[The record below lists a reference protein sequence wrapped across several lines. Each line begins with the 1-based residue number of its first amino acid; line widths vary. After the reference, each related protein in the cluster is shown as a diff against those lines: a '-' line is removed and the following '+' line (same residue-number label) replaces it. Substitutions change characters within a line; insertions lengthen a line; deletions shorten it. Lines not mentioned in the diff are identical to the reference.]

1 MIDQELKKKI
11 VNTISSYELKCDQMQ
26 LQINAFKNVI
36 NQLIITSVG
45 INYEMDDH
53 LTQLRNHLDGDFDP
67 GALEKEVNNL
77 VKLPEK
83 LQKKKIETNK
93 KISKL
98 IMQGTE
104 SIGRL
109 AKKSHDKRAVTKLQK
124 MLDTE
129 MESHAILVH
138 FNEVLTQCVSSVI
151 KELEESS
158 QSMQKNGSQVG
169 SEFEINLR
177 VNESLQQLLNHLSIP
192 RDLDAKRETI
202 KTSLEKQLTGA
213 DLSKVIDGL
222 TELVVDAFNVEQ
234 NRFKGFLQQ
243 VTNQL
248 RDFDMYLKAT
258 ADTHKLASEDSRQ
271 LEHGIEVNINQIN
284 DNMDQIKNNMD
295 NAKTLDALANKVKQ
309 SLKVIGDRIK
319 EFRNNEKN
327 REIDYEKK
335 VLELQA
341 KLTDSEQNAEEIR
354 NILTFQKYRINHDS
368 LTGLPNR
375 ESYEEHIIESFQ
387 RWRKTSKVISL
398 AVGDID
404 HFKRIN
410 DSFGHLAGDKVLK
423 KVALILKSS
432 IRTSD
437 FIARVGGEEF
447 VLIFEE
453 ASNKVAYTI
462 LEKLRK
468 LIEDCQFYYRENKV
482 DVTVS
487 FGLAT
492 VAPGDDI
499 ESLFM
504 RADNAM
510 YKAKNAGRN
519 RVEIL

>member
-11 VNTISSYELKCDQMQ
+11 VNTISRYELKCDQMQ
-26 LQINAFKNVI
+26 LQVNAFKNVI

-53 LTQLRNHLDGDFDP
+53 LTQLRNQLDADFDP
-67 GALEKEVNNL
+67 TALEKEVNKL
-77 VKLPEK
+77 VKIPAK
-83 LQKKKIETNK
+83 LQKKKIESNR
-93 KISKL
+93 KIAKL
-98 IMQGTE
+98 IKQGTE

-109 AKKSHDKRAVTKLQK
+109 AKKSHDKRAVSKLQK

-129 MESHAILVH
+129 MESQAILVH

-151 KELEESS
+151 RELEETP
-158 QSMQKNGSQVG
+158 QIVEENGSQ
-169 SEFEINLR
+169 EPTRIEISTK

-192 RDLDAKRETI
+192 SDLDVKRDHI
-202 KTSLEKQLTGA
+202 KASLEKQLTGE

-234 NRFKGFLQQ
+234 NRFKGFLHQL
-243 VTNQL
+243 TNQL

-258 ADTHKLASEDSRQ
+258 SDNHKQASEESLQ
-271 LEHGIEVNINQIN
+271 LEHGIADNINQIH
-284 DNMDQIKNNMD
+284 DNINQIKNNMD
-295 NAKTLDALANKVKQ
+295 NSKTIDDLSNKVRQ

-319 EFRNNEKN
+319 EYRNNEKN
-327 REIDYEKK
+327 REIEYQKQ
-335 VLELQA
+335 LMELQA
-341 KLTDSEQNAEEIR
+341 KLAESEQNAEEIK
-354 NILTFQKYRINHDS
+354 NILSFQKYRINHDS
-368 LTGLPNR
+368 LTALPNR
-375 ESYEEHIIESFQ
+375 DSYDEHIIDSFQ
-387 RWRKTSKVISL
+387 RWRRSSKPLSL

-423 KVALILKSS
+423 KISMILKSS
-432 IRTSD
+432 IRTVD

-453 ASNKVAYTI
+453 TSNKSARLI

-468 LIEDCQFYYRENKV
+468 LIEDCQFFYRESKV

-487 FGLAT
+487 FGLTT
-492 VAPGDDI
+492 VVSGDDI

-519 RVEIL
+519 RVETL